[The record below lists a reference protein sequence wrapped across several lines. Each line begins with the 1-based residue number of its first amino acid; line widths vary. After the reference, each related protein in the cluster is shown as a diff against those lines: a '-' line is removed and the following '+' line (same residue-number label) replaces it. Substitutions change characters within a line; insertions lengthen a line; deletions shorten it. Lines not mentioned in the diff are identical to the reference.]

1 MSQRISFGRTTLM
14 STEARPTHQQTTAAL
29 DDERSTI
36 DEPGEDRRR
45 AMTDED
51 YAHLLE
57 HRRRVRAELRDVLA
71 IALRAGQIMLES
83 GANTARTEDTVRR
96 IGRGLGAEDLDTYV
110 TPSGIIATAHAHDEH
125 RTRILRISSHGVD
138 LGHMASV
145 VDVATR
151 IEQGQIDRR
160 GAISELN
167 QIAVA
172 PRSYGRWTTNIAV
185 ALACACFSVL
195 FGGQLW
201 EFLVVMIASGLAQ
214 FVRERLNRLG
224 INRLL
229 VTGIVSGIAT
239 FIALTLVLR
248 IPELAPLVT
257 AYLPWLPAPRPSV
270 AISVAASVILLVPG
284 ILMVSSISD
293 LFRGDTLA
301 GMARAAMAL
310 LSIFSIGIGMWVVLL
325 SSGVHVAVATTPQP
339 DVPLALLS
347 AYLAAGGFAVLF
359 DVPRRY
365 ILISALAGAVA
376 YITRQIVL
384 AQGVPPEGA
393 ALVAGLTIGICAEA
407 LARMFDAP
415 TSLFSIPGY
424 IPLVP
429 GVLAF
434 RTILNFVK
442 EDYTAGTADFV
453 RAALI
458 TIGLAAG
465 LGTFAAMNSL
475 TKRFPTLPYH
485 IHSPLVEHEQE

>member
-1 MSQRISFGRTTLM
+1 MPS
-14 STEARPTHQQTTAAL
+14 EAQPARRPADASGDAHAL
-29 DDERSTI
+29 PH
-36 DEPGEDRRR
+36 EPEDGHRR
-45 AMTDED
+45 AITDDD
-51 YAHLLE
+51 YEQLLE
-57 HRRRVRAELRDVLA
+57 QRRHVRAQLREVLA
-71 IALRAGQIMLES
+71 VALRAGQIMLES

-96 IGRGLGAEDLDTYV
+96 IGCGLGADELDTYV
-110 TPSGIIATAHAHDEH
+110 TPSGIIASVHAYDEH
-125 RTRILRISSHGVD
+125 RTRILRIATHGVD
-138 LGHMASV
+138 LSRMAAV
-145 VDVATR
+145 VDVAAR
-151 IEQGQIDRR
+151 IEQGALDCGGAMSALDR
-160 GAISELN
+160 
-167 QIAVA
+167 IAA
-172 PRSYGRWTTNIAV
+172 QPRIYGRWTTNVAV

-201 EFLVVMIASGLAQ
+201 EFLTVLIAAGLAQ
-214 FVRERLNRLG
+214 YVRDRLNRFG

-229 VTGIVSGIAT
+229 VTGIVSGVAT
-239 FIALTLVLR
+239 FIALTLALSA
-248 IPELAPLVT
+248 PGLAPLV
-257 AYLPWLPAPRPSV
+257 AASMPWLPAPRPSV
-270 AISVAASVILLVPG
+270 AISVAASAILLVPG

-310 LSIFSIGIGMWVVLL
+310 LTIFSIGIGMWTLL
-325 SSGVHVAVATTPQP
+325 LISGVHVAVATTPQP

-365 ILISALAGAVA
+365 LLTSALVGVVA
-376 YITRQIVL
+376 YGTRQIVL
-384 AQGVPPEGA
+384 ARGIPPEAA
-393 ALVAGLTIGICAEA
+393 ALVAGLTIGVCAEV
-407 LARMFDAP
+407 LARIFDAP

-453 RAALI
+453 RAALV

-465 LGTFAAMNSL
+465 LGAFAAMSSL
-475 TKRFPTLPYH
+475 GKRLPRLPYH
-485 IHSPLVEHEQE
+485 GRGPLIVPEPLEPKG

>member
-1 MSQRISFGRTTLM
+1 MS
-14 STEARPTHQQTTAAL
+14 
-29 DDERSTI
+29 
-36 DEPGEDRRR
+36 
-45 AMTDED
+45 DED
-51 YAHLLE
+51 YEQLLE
-57 HRRRVRAELRDVLA
+57 QRRHIRAELREVLA
-71 IALRAGQIMLES
+71 ISLRAGQIMLES

-96 IGRGLGAEDLDTYV
+96 IGRGLGAEELDTYV
-110 TPSGIIATAHAHDEH
+110 TPSGIIASVQAYDEH
-125 RTRILRISSHGVD
+125 RTRILRISTHGVD
-138 LGHMASV
+138 LGHMAAV

-151 IEQGQIDRR
+151 IEQGHIDRS

-167 QIAVA
+167 RIAVQ
-172 PRSYGRWTTNIAV
+172 PRSYGRWTTNAAV
-185 ALACACFSVL
+185 AVACACFSVL

-214 FVRERLNRLG
+214 YVRERLNRIG

-229 VTGIVSGIAT
+229 VTGIVAGVAT
-239 FIALTLVLR
+239 FLALTLV
-248 IPELAPLVT
+248 ISVSALAPLVA
-257 AYLPWLPAPRPSV
+257 AYLPWLPAPHPAV
-270 AISVAASVILLVPG
+270 AICVAASAILLVPG

-310 LSIFSIGIGMWVVLL
+310 LTIFSISIGMWAMLL
-325 SSGVHVAVATTPQP
+325 ISGVHVDVATTPQP
-339 DVPLALLS
+339 DVPLALLAS
-347 AYLAAGGFAVLF
+347 YLAAGGFAILF

-365 ILISALAGAVA
+365 LLLAALAGTVA
-376 YITRQIVL
+376 YGTRQLVL
-384 AQGVPPEGA
+384 AQGLPPEGA
-393 ALVAGLTIGICAEA
+393 ALVAGLAIGICAEG
-407 LARMFDAP
+407 LARIFDAP

-434 RTILNFVK
+434 RTILNFVN

-465 LGTFAAMNSL
+465 LGTLTAMNSL
-475 TKRFPTLPYH
+475 GKRFPTLPYH
-485 IHSPLVEHEQE
+485 IHSPLIEHEPPEPKG

>member
-1 MSQRISFGRTTLM
+1 VSQRITLDRINFT
-14 STEARPTHQQTTAAL
+14 STDTRSTHQQMTAAS
-29 DDERSTI
+29 DNATI
-36 DEPGEDRRR
+36 NEPEEDRRR

-51 YAHLLE
+51 YTHLLE
-57 HRRRVRAELRDVLA
+57 QRRRIRAELREVLA

-83 GANTARTEDTVRR
+83 GANTARTEDTMRR

-110 TPSGIIATAHAHDEH
+110 TPSGIIASAHAHDEH

-151 IEQGQIDRR
+151 IEQGKIDRR
-160 GAISELN
+160 GTISELN
-167 QIAVA
+167 KIAA
-172 PRSYGRWTTNIAV
+172 QPRSYGRWTTNIAV
-185 ALACACFSVL
+185 AVACACFSIL

-214 FVRERLNRLG
+214 FIRERLNRLG

-239 FIALTLVLR
+239 FIALTLVLSV
-248 IPELAPLVT
+248 PGLAPLMT
-257 AYLPWLPAPRPSV
+257 AYVPWLPAPHPSV

-310 LSIFSIGIGMWVVLL
+310 LTIFSIGIGMWAVLL
-325 SSGVHVAVATTPQP
+325 SSGVHVTVATTPQP

-347 AYLAAGGFAVLF
+347 VYLAAGGFAVLF

-365 ILISALAGAVA
+365 ILISALAGVVA
-376 YITRQIVL
+376 YGTRQLVL
-384 AQGVPPEGA
+384 AQGIPPEGA

-407 LARMFDAP
+407 LARIFDAP

-434 RTILNFVK
+434 RTILNFVR

-465 LGTFAAMNSL
+465 LGTFAAMNGL

-485 IHSPLVEHEQE
+485 IHSPLIEHEKE